1 MGAVA
6 ATAASSYA
14 LSKGRGKGHRL
25 LALALGAMADNETFD
40 TGLDHVDAAT
50 YTVIGAAAAA
60 NECTMK
66 AETTTGTITFE
77 EDGTV
82 AAIYLMVVGS
92 VRGHA

>member
-1 MGAVA
+1 MVA
-6 ATAASSYA
+6 ATAASSFA

-25 LALALGAMADNETFD
+25 LALTLGAMSEATTFD
-40 TGLDHVDAAT
+40 TGLDHIDAAT
-50 YTVIGAAAAA
+50 YTVIGAVGAA
-60 NECTMK
+60 NECTMQS
-66 AETTTGTITFE
+66 APSTGTITFD